1 MASLQPVPDP
11 IRHRTLAYIGS
22 CTDLVKLRN
31 IIANAGKAGD
41 AEVQRAARLRLYAVS
56 PAEAPGTLEHDVW
69 QSIFALEDAL
79 SNENRKTTRLSRTR
93 QKIGRDGEHKTVTD
107 LILGKPSAGFAMLV
121 QRNMIERT
129 FEAVALRFADRFHD
143 DTLAKARERL
153 ANPGAVDP
161 TGKDNDGTDECK

>member
-1 MASLQPVPDP
+1 MGSSQPVPDP
-11 IRHRTLAYIGS
+11 IRERSLAYIAR
-22 CTDLVKLRN
+22 CTDAAKLRN

-56 PAEAPGTLEHDVW
+56 PARMPGTLEHDVW

-79 SNENRKTTRLSRTR
+79 SDENGKTTRLSRTR

-121 QRNMIERT
+121 ERSMIEYT
-129 FEAVALRFADRFHD
+129 FEAVALRFADIFAD
-143 DTLAKARERL
+143 EVLTAARGRL
-153 ANPGAVDP
+153 ANVIAAPSNETKEKYHG
-161 TGKDNDGTDECK
+161 G